1 LKKTTLAVFIASSL
15 LIGVHPG
22 KADAATTKKTYRIT
36 PKTEAIDP
44 AIRKYTTYNAKTRN
58 HYTMRSYLERLEKE
72 GGGTLV
78 LTKGTYLSPL
88 RVGIPS
94 NTTVILEDGV
104 IIKKTTETGTTK
116 ISSTTS
122 VFDFVAP
129 SVLRLNK
136 KVGKYNGSQ
145 NVKLIGKGNAQ
156 IDLNRYA
163 RGSAFAIAHN
173 QNLYIGGITV
183 RNQKGSH
190 AMELDATK
198 KAVIENMK
206 FVDAVMIP
214 NTGPNESINLDTPDP
229 ITKGFN
235 WKWSNQDGT
244 PNEDITIRNN
254 LFRNIN
260 VAIGTH
266 QYTENKLHTNVRIE
280 KNTIDGTKDYAI
292 SMMNW
297 KNPTV
302 RYNTIRNVHRADGK
316 AMTILGRGVV
326 GGTIRYNRLEDA
338 DRAIQM
344 QPFQSNGY
352 SPIYNT
358 FTAEQ
363 KRYMQQNTVKQV
375 GLDQIVLFKKLNE
388 FTYKTAERYDFI
400 LY

>member
-15 LIGVHPG
+15 LIGIHPSEA
-22 KADAATTKKTYRIT
+22 KATTIKKTYRIT

-44 AIRKYTTYNAKTRN
+44 PNRKYTTYNAKTRN
-58 HYTMRSYLERLEKE
+58 HYTMRSYLERLEKA

-116 ISSTTS
+116 ISSPTS
-122 VFDFVAP
+122 VFDCVAP

-136 KVGKYNGSQ
+136 KVGKYKGSQ
-145 NVKLIGKGNAQ
+145 NVKLVGKGHAQ
-156 IDLNRYA
+156 IDLNQYA

-183 RNQKGSH
+183 RNQKSSH
-190 AMELDATK
+190 AMQLDATK
-198 KAVIENMK
+198 KAFIENMK

-266 QYTENKLHTNVRIE
+266 PYTENKLHTNVPIE
-280 KNTIDGTKDYAI
+280 KNTTDGTKDYAI

-297 KNPTV
+297 ENPTL
-302 RYNTIRNVHRADGK
+302 RYNTIRNVHRADGE

-352 SPIYNT
+352 APIYNT
-358 FTAEQ
+358 FTADQ
-363 KRYMQQNTVKQV
+363 KRYMQQSTVKQV

-400 LY
+400 PY